1 MSYGVV
7 ASRSVSVMVQATD
20 DPGLGGAPM
29 MSDSEVVLD
38 RFQSVWG
45 GAWVS
50 GRLTLTRLHV
60 NFIPSRGGRGMAMMD
75 LALRDIEQVEL
86 AGGRLSRL
94 VVLRTPSHV
103 VHVRSLAST
112 GLTGLATSI
121 ADLAEAA
128 KRRSSRRM

>member
-1 MSYGVV
+1 
-7 ASRSVSVMVQATD
+7 MVEATTD
-20 DPGLGGAPM
+20 DLTLTGAP
-29 MSDSEVVLD
+29 DCGVVLD

-86 AGGRLSRL
+86 SGGRLSRM
-94 VVLRTPSHV
+94 VGLRTPTHV
-103 VHVRSLAST
+103 VHARSLFS
-112 GLTGLATSI
+112 GSLAAEI

-128 KRRSSRRM
+128 KRRPSRRL

>member
-1 MSYGVV
+1 MSYGVI
-7 ASRSVSVMVQATD
+7 ASRSVSVMVQASD
-20 DPGLGGAPM
+20 DPDLGGVVGMP
-29 MSDSEVVLD
+29 DSGVVLD

-86 AGGRLSRL
+86 SGGRLSRM
-94 VVLRTPSHV
+94 VGLRTPSHV
-103 VHVRSLAST
+103 VHVRSFASSALA
-112 GLTGLATSI
+112 ASI
-121 ADLAEAA
+121 ADLTEAA
-128 KRRSSRRM
+128 KRRPSRRP

>member
-7 ASRSVSVMVQATD
+7 ASRSVSVMVQGSD
-20 DPGLGGAPM
+20 DPGLDAALG
-29 MSDSEVVLD
+29 MSDSGVALD

-60 NFIPSRGGRGMAMMD
+60 NFVPSRGGRGMAMMD

-86 AGGRLSRL
+86 SGGRLSRL
-94 VVLRTPSHV
+94 VGLRTPTHV
-103 VHVRSLAST
+103 VHVRSFAST
-112 GLTGLATSI
+112 GLTGLADSI

-128 KRRSSRRM
+128 KRRPSRRA